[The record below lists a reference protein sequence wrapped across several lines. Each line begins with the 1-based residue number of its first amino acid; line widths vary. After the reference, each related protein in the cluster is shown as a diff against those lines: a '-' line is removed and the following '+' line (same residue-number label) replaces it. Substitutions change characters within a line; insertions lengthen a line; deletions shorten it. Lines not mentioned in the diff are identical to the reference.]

1 MPAHC
6 RGPAARFLEVR
17 VTLDPVVVTIIE
29 ALVKAIVI
37 VIGLLT
43 AYAYL
48 TLMERI
54 VVAKVQVRIGPNRV
68 GPHGL
73 LQPIADAIKTIFKED
88 IVPAQADKLVYIIA
102 PGLAVGM
109 ALMAWAVIPLN
120 PPVTIAGYTINFQLT
135 DVNIAV
141 LYLLAI
147 GSLGVYG
154 IVLGGWSANNKY
166 SLLGGLRSTAQMVSY
181 EVSLGLSLV
190 GVIMISQ
197 SLSLVDIVEKQGTIW
212 NVVWQPL
219 GLIIYFVAATA
230 EVNRLPFDLPEAE
243 TELVAG
249 YATEY
254 GSLKFALLYM
264 AEYINMV
271 TVSAIASTMFLGG
284 YQGPF
289 GILPG
294 FHWLFIKIMFFIFV
308 LMWIR
313 YTLPRFR
320 YDQLMRFGWK
330 VLLPLAVANI
340 FVTAVVLV
348 LIGR

>member
-1 MPAHC
+1 M
-6 RGPAARFLEVR
+6 
-17 VTLDPVVVTIIE
+17 TLDPVVVTIIE

-37 VIGLLT
+37 VLGLLT

-68 GPHGL
+68 GPRGL
-73 LQPIADAIKTIFKED
+73 LQPVADAIKTIFKED
-88 IVPAQADKLVYIIA
+88 IVPSQADKLVYIIA

-120 PPVTIAGYTINFQLT
+120 PPVTIAGYTIQFQLA
-135 DVNIAV
+135 DVNVAV

-166 SLLGGLRSTAQMVSY
+166 SLLGSLRSTAQMVSY

-190 GVIMISQ
+190 GVLMISQ
-197 SLSLVDIVEKQGTIW
+197 SLSLVDIVEKQSTIW

-219 GLIIYFVAATA
+219 GLVLYFIAATA
-230 EVNRLPFDLPEAE
+230 ETNRLPFDLPEAE

-330 VLLPLAVANI
+330 VLLPLSLANI

>member
-1 MPAHC
+1 M
-6 RGPAARFLEVR
+6 
-17 VTLDPVVVTIIE
+17 TLDPVVVTIIE

-37 VIGLLT
+37 VVGLLT

-68 GPHGL
+68 GPRGL
-73 LQPIADAIKTIFKED
+73 LQPVADAIKTIFKED
-88 IVPAQADKLVYIIA
+88 IVPSQADKLVYIIA

-120 PPVTIAGYTINFQLT
+120 PPVTIAGYTIQFQLA
-135 DVNIAV
+135 DVNVAV

-166 SLLGGLRSTAQMVSY
+166 SLLGSLRSTAQMVSY

-190 GVIMISQ
+190 GVLMISQ
-197 SLSLVDIVEKQGTIW
+197 SLSLVDIVEKQSTIW

-219 GLIIYFVAATA
+219 GLVLYFIAATA
-230 EVNRLPFDLPEAE
+230 ETNRLPFDLPEAE

-330 VLLPLAVANI
+330 VLLPLSLANI

>member
-1 MPAHC
+1 
-6 RGPAARFLEVR
+6 
-17 VTLDPVVVTIIE
+17 
-29 ALVKAIVI
+29 
-37 VIGLLT
+37 
-43 AYAYL
+43 
-48 TLMERI
+48 
-54 VVAKVQVRIGPNRV
+54 
-68 GPHGL
+68 
-73 LQPIADAIKTIFKED
+73 
-88 IVPAQADKLVYIIA
+88 
-102 PGLAVGM
+102 M

-120 PPVTIAGYTINFQLT
+120 PPLTIAGYTINFQLT

-330 VLLPLAVANI
+330 VLLPLALANI